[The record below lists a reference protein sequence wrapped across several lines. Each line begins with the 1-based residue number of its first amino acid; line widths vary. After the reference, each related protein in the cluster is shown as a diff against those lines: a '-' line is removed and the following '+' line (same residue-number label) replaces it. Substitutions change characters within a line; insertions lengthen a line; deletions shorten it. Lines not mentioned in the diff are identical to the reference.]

1 MRGLS
6 AENYR
11 PGTVNVYSTLSLGMV
26 MVSAMLGRVHLSG
39 RPDLLTPG
47 RAAVVRRAGDV
58 YKTYR
63 HLLPHAEPHWPLGL
77 PGWRDGWLAL
87 ALRTDGGP
95 TLPALWRRDG
105 AAESVTVP
113 LPGDGRPR
121 VLFEAGRRAELV
133 EDDAGRT
140 LKVTLPAERSAV
152 LIALDPE
159 RS

>member
-1 MRGLS
+1 
-6 AENYR
+6 
-11 PGTVNVYSTLSLGMV
+11 MV

-105 AAESVTVP
+105 AAESVT
-113 LPGDGRPR
+113 GDGRPR